1 MEDFRFDRRML
12 NPMRLS
18 AFLLFAVL
26 VIPAALAAEKHETI
40 RLWPKEAPDEKGDI
54 GREQDTTKPN
64 EGLVAGK
71 RVIRLGNVSEPTI
84 TIYRPEKKN
93 DSGCAVLVC
102 PGGAYHILAM
112 DLEGTEVC
120 DWLNSIGVTGVLLKY
135 RVPTRKGDEQ
145 HIAPLQ
151 DAQRAMRLIRR
162 NASDWRIDPKRV
174 GILGFSAGGHLS
186 AVTSSQYEKRAYEAI
201 DDADRESCRPDFT
214 VLIYPA
220 YLMLKGEENKLR
232 PELNITTNTPPTF
245 ILQTQDDG
253 V

>member
-1 MEDFRFDRRML
+1 ML
-12 NPMRLS
+12 NPLRLS
-18 AFLLFAVL
+18 AFLLLILLA
-26 VIPAALAAEKHETI
+26 IPAALAADKQETI
-40 RLWPKEAPDEKGDI
+40 RLWPKGAPGEKGDI
-54 GREQDTTKPN
+54 GPEQDTTKPG

-84 TIYRPEKKN
+84 TIYRPEKN

-120 DWLNSIGVTGVLLKY
+120 DWLNSIGVTAVLLKY

-145 HIAPLQ
+145 HIGPLQ
-151 DAQRAMRLIRR
+151 DAQRAMSLIRGH
-162 NASDWRIDPKRV
+162 ASEWGVNPKRV

-186 AVTSSQYEKRAYEAI
+186 AVTSSQYGKRAYEAI

-214 VLIYPA
+214 VLIRS
-220 YLMLKGEENKLR
+220 EEHTS
-232 PELNITTNTPPTF
+232 ELQSPCN
-245 ILQTQDDG
+245 L
-253 V
+253 VCRLLL